1 MWVLYTQYIPEED
14 PPDDSSSCF
23 DDNEAQAVP
32 ETSSDS
38 EIEYLHSKESR
49 VLEIEAT
56 PIHSKERKRLMTLL
70 QNDGNHLHNCLVR
83 SILKNT
89 SLSLSLYLSLSI
101 YLSISISLSI
111 YLSISLS
118 LSLYL
123 SIYAL
128 LPSYLPSITQP
139 ARL

>member
-101 YLSISISLSI
+101 YLSISLSLYLSI
-111 YLSISLS
+111 Y

>member
-89 SLSLSLYLSLSI
+89 SLSLSLSLYISLYLYLSIYLSIYLSLSLSLSI
-101 YLSISISLSI
+101 YLCPSP
-111 YLSISLS
+111 
-118 LSLYL
+118 
-123 SIYAL
+123 L
-128 LPSYLPSITQP
+128 LPTLDYPTC
-139 ARL
+139 